1 MAKPPVSPLNING
14 KPMDYFD
21 NLVEMVSP
29 VFVEL
34 GVHLNFNG
42 YKETIATYGN
52 LKDDDAKLA
61 WKLSRDLNM
70 WSEYFADLSNMVQ
83 KLLLDSET
91 DKIEQIAVSSVQ
103 SDPNKVA
110 NGDRLANKDM
120 RVVNIRKK
128 RNSFKAFNAE
138 LEAKVRFLER
148 AYYHCKQTCDW
159 NYNSKN
165 NNTPI

>member
-1 MAKPPVSPLNING
+1 MTKPPVSPLIING
-14 KPMDYFD
+14 KSMDYFD
-21 NLVEMVSP
+21 NLVDMVSP
-29 VFVEL
+29 IFKEF
-34 GVHLNFNG
+34 GVTLNFEG
-42 YKETIATYGN
+42 YKQTIATYSA
-52 LKDDDAKLA
+52 LKEDDFKLA

-70 WSEYFADLSNMVQ
+70 WSEYFSDLSNMVQ

-103 SDPNKVA
+103 ADPNKVA

-128 RNSFKAFNAE
+128 RNSFKAFNSE

-159 NYNSKN
+159 NYNL
-165 NNTPI
+165 NNTAI